1 MKAEGLKHL
10 PKNFCLNAL
19 FERKIGRSAAM
30 SEEERQELS
39 LLQGITGKASWSSHT
54 HQGEQEVLA
63 NWSILNKARQLG
75 DWALVEKA
83 WRSALLPAGH
93 AVVVGAS
100 TTPLFIVRAYKVAAL
115 TWPMIRGPHNTFS
128 FDLNAPSLYWLH
140 LTNLESCKVF
150 PLTAQS
156 PLRMA
161 RLEDTRNAG
170 ICLRAPSEVPVDLL
184 THHVLNGF
192 SNIGEA
198 TLRKLAQSQDWSEFG
213 SLSGVPEEMSL
224 VAHCMLNLSPGML
237 KEDFVDRVLARE
249 QSQKYADDF
258 LEEDMAALIKD
269 TMLPAD
275 QEKALHA
282 VRPSVKDKSQ
292 LRDSAVKVF
301 DHAIKRL
308 PKEKRLEGD
317 AVRKEFQKQD
327 MKRSREAEK
336 RVRNIFAKPTASADE
351 ILKACLPTLG
361 HAYTD
366 EFNGRWRLSYRWPG
380 MSFTRSVSW
389 TCVGDRKAAS
399 IAIQQLW
406 DWCKEHN
413 GSSMPEFVQ
422 SALDNLQK

>member
-10 PKNFCLNAL
+10 PKIFCLNEL
-19 FERKIGRSAAM
+19 FERKVGRSAAM
-30 SEEERQELS
+30 SEEEHQELS

-100 TTPLFIVRAYKVAAL
+100 TTPLFIVRTYKVAAL

-140 LTNLESCKVF
+140 LTDLESCKVF
-150 PLTAQS
+150 HLTAQS

-170 ICLRAPSEVPVDLL
+170 ICLRAQSEVPVDLL

-192 SNIGEA
+192 INIGEA

-258 LEEDMAALIKD
+258 LEEDLAALIKD

-327 MKRSREAEK
+327 M
-336 RVRNIFAKPTASADE
+336 
-351 ILKACLPTLG
+351 
-361 HAYTD
+361 
-366 EFNGRWRLSYRWPG
+366 
-380 MSFTRSVSW
+380 
-389 TCVGDRKAAS
+389 
-399 IAIQQLW
+399 
-406 DWCKEHN
+406 
-413 GSSMPEFVQ
+413 
-422 SALDNLQK
+422 

>member
-1 MKAEGLKHL
+1 
-10 PKNFCLNAL
+10 
-19 FERKIGRSAAM
+19 
-30 SEEERQELS
+30 
-39 LLQGITGKASWSSHT
+39 
-54 HQGEQEVLA
+54 
-63 NWSILNKARQLG
+63 
-75 DWALVEKA
+75 
-83 WRSALLPAGH
+83 
-93 AVVVGAS
+93 
-100 TTPLFIVRAYKVAAL
+100 
-115 TWPMIRGPHNTFS
+115 
-128 FDLNAPSLYWLH
+128 
-140 LTNLESCKVF
+140 
-150 PLTAQS
+150 
-156 PLRMA
+156 MA

-170 ICLRAPSEVPVDLL
+170 ICLRAQSEVPVDLL

-192 SNIGEA
+192 INIGEA

-336 RVRNIFAKPTASADE
+336 RVRNIFAKPTSSADE

-422 SALDNLQK
+422 SALDILQKWRTLWHTILRVH

>member
-10 PKNFCLNAL
+10 PKTFCLSTL
-19 FERKIGRSAAM
+19 FERKIARSATM
-30 SEEERQELS
+30 SEEERQELE

-75 DWALVEKA
+75 DWALAETA

-93 AVVVGAS
+93 AVVVGDS
-100 TTPLFIVRAYKVAAL
+100 TTPLFIVRAYKFAAL
-115 TWPMIRGPHNTFS
+115 TWPMVRGPHNTFS

-140 LTNLESCKVF
+140 LTDLESCKVF

-170 ICLRAPSEVPVDLL
+170 ICLRAQSEVPVDLL
-184 THHVLNGF
+184 THHVTTGFLNI
-192 SNIGEA
+192 SEA
-198 TLRKLAQSQDWSEFG
+198 TLRKLAKSQDWSEFG
-213 SLSGVPEEMSL
+213 SLSGVPKEMSL

-249 QSQKYADDF
+249 QSQKYATDF
-258 LEEDMAALIKD
+258 LEEDMAALIRD
-269 TMLPAD
+269 TLEPED
-275 QEKALHA
+275 QEKALNA
-282 VRPSVKDKSQ
+282 VRPDVKDKSL
-292 LRDSAVKVF
+292 LRDSAGKVF

-308 PKEKRLEGD
+308 PKNKRDQGD
-317 AVRKEFQKQD
+317 ATRKEFQKQD
-327 MKRSREAEK
+327 TKRSREAEK
-336 RVRNIFAKPTASADE
+336 RARNIFAKPTSSADE

-366 EFNGRWRLSYRWPG
+366 QFNGRWRLSYRRPG
-380 MSFTRSVSW
+380 MSLTRSISW
-389 TCVGDRKAAS
+389 TAVGDRKAAA

-406 DWCKEHN
+406 GWCKEHN
-413 GSSMPEFVQ
+413 GSCVPEFAQ
-422 SALDNLQK
+422 SALDILQK